1 HSGHVSTVEV
11 GNHPYCATPSA
22 DGKRLFVTNTQSAS
36 VSVIDLASKKVL
48 ATIGVGE
55 FPEGINYD
63 AASNRLYVANWFDDT
78 VSVIDASNN
87 QLIASV
93 NTGSKSRAFG
103 QFIIETAH

>member
-1 HSGHVSTVEV
+1 MT
-11 GNHPYCATPSA
+11 
-22 DGKRLFVTNTQSAS
+22 
-36 VSVIDLASKKVL
+36 
-48 ATIGVGE
+48 TISVGE

-63 AASNRLYVANWFDDT
+63 AASNRLFVANWFDDS
-78 VSVIDASNN
+78 VSVIDAASN